1 VRRLVPAALA
11 VLALGLLIVACGVPE
26 DDGPQELTADQ
37 VPFGLLTTAPTT
49 TSTPE
54 NLPPSRQAELYFL
67 NSEDLLEPLSRE
79 VEDRSVQT
87 VLETLLATDTAGLP
101 AGNSSNIPP
110 DTVLLDSFVEADG
123 QNDVLTVDLSEQFT
137 TIEGERFIA
146 AVAQIVF
153 TASNLEDVD
162 AVSFRV
168 EGEPI
173 PVSDEEGAAQE
184 DPVTTL
190 DYRSLL
196 A

>member
-1 VRRLVPAALA
+1 MLA
-11 VLALGLLIVACGVPE
+11 VAVGLGLLVVACGVPE
-26 DDGPQELTADQ
+26 DDRPQELTAEQ

-54 NLPPSRQAELYFL
+54 ILPPSREAELYFVDT
-67 NSEDLLEPLSRE
+67 EGLLEPLPRE
-79 VEDRSVQT
+79 VGDRSPRT
-87 VLETLLATDTAGLP
+87 VIETLLATDTAGLP
-101 AGNSSNIPP
+101 ATYSSNIPP
-110 DTVLLDSFVEADG
+110 DTVLLDVFSESDG

-137 TIEGERFIA
+137 TIEGERFIT

-153 TASNLEDVD
+153 TATDLEDVD

-173 PVSDEEGAAQE
+173 SVSDEEGAAQE
-184 DPVTTL
+184 DPVTPL

-196 A
+196 G

>member
-1 VRRLVPAALA
+1 MPAVAA
-11 VLALGLLIVACGVPE
+11 TLALGLAVVACGVPE
-26 DDGPQELTADQ
+26 DDRPQELTADQ

-54 NLPPSRQAELYFL
+54 FLPPSREAELYFV
-67 NSEDLLEPLSRE
+67 NAEGLLEPLPRE
-79 VEDRSVQT
+79 VGDRSAET
-87 VLETLLATDTAGLP
+87 VIETLLATDTAGLP
-101 AGNSSNIPP
+101 ATYSSNIAP
-110 DTVLLDSFVEADG
+110 DTLLLDAFTESDG

-137 TIEGERFIA
+137 TIEGERFIT

-153 TASNLEDVD
+153 TASDLEDVD

-184 DPVTTL
+184 DPVTPL

>member
-1 VRRLVPAALA
+1 MSRLRPALA
-11 VLALGLLIVACGVPE
+11 LALVVFMVACGVPE

-54 NLPPSRQAELYFL
+54 NLPPSREAELYFL

-79 VEDRSVQT
+79 VADRSVQT

-110 DTVLLDSFVEADG
+110 DTVLLDSFTESDG
-123 QNDVLTVDLSEQFT
+123 QTDVLTVDLSEQFT
-137 TIEGERFIA
+137 TIEGERFSA

-153 TASNLEDVD
+153 TASDLEGVD

-168 EGEPI
+168 DGEPI
-173 PVSDEEGAAQE
+173 PVPDADGATE
-184 DPVTTL
+184 DDPVTTL